1 MPTTTLPQYYG
12 EDLAS
17 PGIRQP
23 TGSFHLD
30 AYGLAQAQLTF
41 AVDSD
46 PANLTDVIDTYSLG
60 VDYPDDLGFTMKSYK
75 YHLSSAKGGVSMLTV
90 DYIGVSRGIDYTDAQ
105 ITGVANTMAQPI
117 ETHPNFTAYDARFNA
132 GPLAGT
138 NSDPR
143 NNAIFAPVI
152 SPVTGAPTGQYS
164 FGGFGVSNT
173 TTQNKKAGI
182 RQYLRPMVNIRGQ
195 ILFGFTAVAKAYKLA
210 NMSGMLV
217 HDTADLTKLVA
228 PVIPGGSDPYKK
240 ALITSVNIEAI
251 GSIES
256 GKHVVKA
263 TYDLMIANDTIG
275 WDLDVYQ
282 VAPVSIFS

>member
-1 MPTTTLPQYYG
+1 MPPSTTRVDFG
-12 EDLAS
+12 NDLLN
-17 PGIRQP
+17 PGQRQP
-23 TGSFHLD
+23 SGSVSID
-30 AYGLAQAQLTF
+30 AFGLAQAQLNF

-117 ETHPNFTAYDARFNA
+117 ETHPNFTAYDTRFAA

-138 NSDPR
+138 NGSPQ
-143 NNAIFAPVI
+143 NGAIFVPVNTPPGVAP
-152 SPVTGAPTGQYS
+152 QFS
-164 FGGFGVSNT
+164 FGGFAVSNT

-195 ILFGFTAVAKAYKLA
+195 ILFGYTTYNMAYKFA

-217 HDTADLTKLVA
+217 HDDADLTKLIA
-228 PVIPGGSDPYKK
+228 PVNPGGTDPYKH
-240 ALITSVNIEAI
+240 ALITSVNLESI
-251 GSIES
+251 GSIEV
-256 GKHVVKA
+256 GKHVIKV
-263 TYDLMIANDTIG
+263 TYDLMIANDTLG

-282 VAPVSIFS
+282 VSPESIFA

>member
-1 MPTTTLPQYYG
+1 MPSTRVDFG
-12 EDLAS
+12 NDLLN
-17 PGIRQP
+17 PGKRQP
-23 TGSFHLD
+23 SGSVSID

-138 NSDPR
+138 NSSPQ
-143 NNAIFAPVI
+143 NSAIFVPVNTPPGVAP
-152 SPVTGAPTGQYS
+152 QFS
-164 FGGFGVSNT
+164 FGGFAVSNT
-173 TTQNKKAGI
+173 STQNKKAGI

-210 NMSGMLV
+210 DMSGMIV
-217 HDTADLTKLVA
+217 HDGADLLKLVA
-228 PVIPGGSDPYKK
+228 PVIPGGTDPYKK

-282 VAPVSIFS
+282 IAPVSIFS

>member
-1 MPTTTLPQYYG
+1 MTTTRTDFG
-12 EDLAS
+12 NDLLN
-17 PGIRQP
+17 PGKRQP
-23 TGSFHLD
+23 SGSVSID
-30 AYGLAQAQLTF
+30 AYGIAQAQLTF

-46 PANLTDVIDTYSLG
+46 PANLTDVIDTYSTG

-90 DYIGVSRGIDYTDAQ
+90 DYIGVARGIDYTDAQ

-117 ETHPNFTAYDARFNA
+117 ETHPNFTTHDIRFVA

-138 NSDPR
+138 NSNPY
-143 NNAIFAPVI
+143 NGAIFVPVNTPPGVAP
-152 SPVTGAPTGQYS
+152 QYS
-164 FGGFGVSNT
+164 FGGFAVSNT
-173 TTQNKKAGI
+173 PPQNKKAGI

-210 NMSGMLV
+210 NMSGMIV
-217 HDTADLTKLVA
+217 HDTSDLTKLVA
-228 PVIPGGSDPYKK
+228 PVIPGGVDPYKK

-282 VAPVSIFS
+282 ISPVSIFS